1 MLRLCLNLLAV
12 FALVLPAAAEPLV
25 FSVTGCGPYLAGEDK
40 ILAAYVDLV
49 SGDGKS
55 EFLVHLGD
63 IFPGKVNPAPE
74 AEYAK
79 VADILKTS
87 ITPVLVVPGDNEWND
102 QSDPARAWTLWTKH
116 FGEFEKNF
124 ANAPPIER
132 QKSRPENFALV
143 SKGVLVLGIN
153 LVGGRV
159 HNAKEWKTRHAD
171 NNDWIEDQLRK
182 HGDKVRALVV
192 LGHAEPTAIHDSFFK
207 PFANQIKAWG
217 KPTLYLHADGH
228 KWEVH
233 KKWRADNLLRVQTD
247 MVGTNPPAIV
257 TVGDDADEPFQF
269 ERRKRKK

>member
-1 MLRLCLNLLAV
+1 MKRIVLSIVVALA
-12 FALVLPAAAEPLV
+12 FAPWATAEPLI
-25 FSVTGCGPYLAGEDK
+25 FSVTGCGPYLKGEDK
-40 ILAAYVDLV
+40 LLADYVRLV

-63 IFPGKVNPAPE
+63 IFPGKLNPAPE

-79 VADILKTS
+79 VADILKS
-87 ITPVLVVPGDNEWND
+87 SKTPVLVVPGDNEWND
-102 QSDPARAWTLWTKH
+102 QNDPARAWTFWVKH
-116 FGEFEKNF
+116 FGDFEKNF
-124 ANAPPIER
+124 AKAPPLQR
-132 QKSRPENFALV
+132 QKARLENFSLV

-159 HNAKEWKTRHAD
+159 HDAKEWKMRHAD
-171 NNDWIEDQLRK
+171 NNDWVKEQLAQ

-192 LGHAEPTAIHDSFFK
+192 LAQAEPNATHDSFFR
-207 PFANQIKAWG
+207 PFVNQIKDWG

-247 MVGTNPPAIV
+247 MIGTNPPVIV